1 MAIPDFQ
8 SLMLPA
14 LRALSGGNETSIAGV
29 RARIAEAE
37 NLKAEDLRE
46 IVPSGRQSV
55 FTNRVSWAVIHMARA
70 GLVERVRRGVYR
82 LTKAGEQVLSQ
93 DPARIDMR
101 VLRQYAAY
109 REWRSASM
117 PSQQ

>member
-29 RARIAEAE
+29 RARIAETE

-70 GLVERVRRGVYR
+70 GLVERAAQQVQSELEYDVLERVR
-82 LTKAGEQVLSQ
+82 KAPPEFLEQVV
-93 DPARIDMR
+93 IDFLIAMG
-101 VLRQYAAY
+101 YGGGD
-109 REWRSASM
+109 ASM
-117 PSQQ
+117 